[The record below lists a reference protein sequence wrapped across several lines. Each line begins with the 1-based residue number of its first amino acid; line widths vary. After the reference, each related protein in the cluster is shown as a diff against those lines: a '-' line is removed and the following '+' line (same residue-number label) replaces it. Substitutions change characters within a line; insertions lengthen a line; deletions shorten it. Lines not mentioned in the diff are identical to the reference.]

1 MTAIE
6 RHPHFVSLEG
16 GEGAGK
22 TTVLNA
28 LREALQQ
35 SGNEVVST
43 REPGGT
49 PLAEQIRDLLLNVPV
64 DGVQHEPPA
73 AETELLLMFAANRY
87 SRRLRAARGSSATAS
102 PIPAMPTRAAVAASI
117 LR

>member
-1 MTAIE
+1 MTDAAAANGLE

-28 LREALQQ
+28 LRDALQQ
-35 SGNEVVST
+35 AGHEVVST

-49 PLAEQIRDLLLNVPV
+49 PLAERIRDLLLNVAV
-64 DGVQHEPPA
+64 DGVQHEPPPSS
-73 AETELLLMFAANRY
+73 ETKCGWRSRPFAAAAPVIVRAP
-87 SRRLRAARGSSATAS
+87 AARDNA
-102 PIPAMPTRAAVAASI
+102 
-117 LR
+117 